1 MRSLLSSK
9 AISQSK
15 VSYQRVFCSSY
26 LLFQSNSAYS
36 LKETRESNV
45 FTNSNFM
52 FGELADCELQI
63 YFQVVKLYAV
73 DAANLFYEAN

>member
-1 MRSLLSSK
+1 
-9 AISQSK
+9 
-15 VSYQRVFCSSY
+15 
-26 LLFQSNSAYS
+26 
-36 LKETRESNV
+36 
-45 FTNSNFM
+45 M